1 MEKREQD
8 TFSSPPN
15 YSAATNIYPP
25 LQSFKEMH
33 GNYPQVYGNYP
44 QYGNYSG
51 QGLPNYIPQYAPPVI
66 APQVTEISPLPK
78 DKENCCGNKAQI
90 YKAAA
95 AAAAIVLLALLGV
108 GVWLG
113 VYYGTMKLERE
124 NFYKPN
130 NQLNVPTTIAQIVND
145 TCPINAT
152 ICNGI
157 KDCQMGTDETYC
169 VEFGKNSSLI
179 VRTCENCN
187 FLPVCYSGWDK
198 NYADQ
203 ICSQLGFRNAFS
215 LNIINSQSSSGV
227 ELTSRSPSSLIQG
240 SVNVS
245 SACSNQETVSL
256 QCVDCGRQPATS
268 RIIGGTAAQSGRWP
282 WQLSLQYRGHHTC
295 GGVLI
300 SPDFVVTAA
309 HCFPTPD
316 YRSAQQWK
324 IYGGFVSLNNLPKP
338 FLVETIRINENYNRQ
353 TNDQDVALLKLTSP
367 VTFTDQLQPACLP
380 QIDQEFKAETTCWI
394 SGFGT
399 TTEGSS
405 MVSTDL
411 MEVSVNIISQKVCN
425 SMDVYNG
432 LVTENMI
439 CAGKLEGG
447 KDSCQGDSGGPLVCQ
462 GQENN
467 LWNLVGITSWGA
479 GCGEQNKPGVYT
491 KVRNVLPWIYST
503 MQQER
508 P

>member
-113 VYYGTMKLERE
+113 
-124 NFYKPN
+124 
-130 NQLNVPTTIAQIVND
+130 
-145 TCPINAT
+145 
-152 ICNGI
+152 
-157 KDCQMGTDETYC
+157 